1 MLFKISTGCCS
12 QKISVLNLV
21 DMASLDFTAKVVLV
35 DIEGTTTSISFVHDV
50 LFPYAKENVE
60 NYLKERW
67 QTKETTQIVRDLQ
80 ELPQYTEYL
89 ESLGTKAVEGDVQQ
103 ISKFV
108 NYLIEKDLKV
118 TPLKTLQGFI
128 WAKGYASGDLKGQ

>member
-1 MLFKISTGCCS
+1 MGDKTSFDL
-12 QKISVLNLV
+12 
-21 DMASLDFTAKVVLV
+21 TAKVVLV

-50 LFPYAKENVE
+50 LFPYAKQNVE
-60 NYLKERW
+60 NYLKETW
-67 QTKETTQIVRDLQ
+67 QTNETIQIVKELR
-80 ELPQYTEYL
+80 ELPQFSAYL
-89 ESLGTKAVEGDVQQ
+89 ESLGAEAAPAEVQQ

-128 WAKGYASGDLKGQ
+128 WAKGYESGELKGQ

>member
-1 MLFKISTGCCS
+1 
-12 QKISVLNLV
+12 
-21 DMASLDFTAKVVLV
+21 MASLDLAAKVVLV

-60 NYLKERW
+60 NYLKETW
-67 QTKETTQIVRDLQ
+67 ETIETTQIVRELQ
-80 ELPQYTEYL
+80 ELPQYAEYL
-89 ESLGTKAVEGDVQQ
+89 ESLGAKAAEGDVQQ
-103 ISKFV
+103 VSKFV